1 MDLKIIADSSADTL
15 SLGEFPFA
23 SAPLKIVTAEK
34 EYPDTADTD
43 VYQMVEELARY
54 HGRSSTSCPSPDDF
68 LSAFGEAENVVCV
81 TITSGLSGTYNAAC
95 IAAQDYEEQ
104 HPGRRAFVL
113 DSLSTGPEM
122 RLSIEKIREL
132 AENGES
138 FDAICEKIKEYSK
151 HTGLIFMLESLKN
164 LANNGR
170 VKPIVAKAAG
180 LLGIRL
186 VCKASDEGT
195 LEPIEK
201 CRGEKRALAC
211 LLDKMKSFGYVG
223 GKVRIGHVF
232 NEAAANEFKEK
243 VLAEFKDA
251 EIEIYPLRAL
261 CSFYAEKGGMLIGF
275 EKAGAV

>member
-15 SLGEFPFA
+15 SLEGFPFA
-23 SAPLKIVTAEK
+23 VAPLKILTSEK
-34 EYPDTADTD
+34 EYVDDANVDIA
-43 VYQMVEELARY
+43 QMVDDLAHY
-54 HGRSSTSCPSPDDF
+54 SGRSSTSCPSPEDF
-68 LSAFGEAENVVCV
+68 TKAFGDAENVFCV

-122 RLSIEKIREL
+122 RLLIEKAKEL
-132 AENGES
+132 AASCVNMDELR
-138 FDAICEKIKEYSK
+138 EKITEYAG
-151 HTGLIFMLESLKN
+151 HTGLIFMLESLRN

-186 VCKASDEGT
+186 VGRASDVGT
-195 LEPIEK
+195 LEPLEK
-201 CRGEKRALAC
+201 CRGEKRALTC
-211 LLDKMKSFGYVG
+211 LIDKMKAFGYVG

-232 NEAAANEFKEK
+232 NESAAKEFKERI
-243 VLAEFKDA
+243 LAEFTDA
-251 EIEIYPLRAL
+251 DIEIYPLRAL
-261 CSFYAEKGGMLIGF
+261 CSFYAEKGGMLVGF

>member
-1 MDLKIIADSSADTL
+1 MNLKIVADSSADTL
-15 SLGEFPFA
+15 SLEGIPFA
-23 SAPLKIVTAEK
+23 AAPLKILTSEK
-34 EYPDTADTD
+34 EYVDDANVD
-43 VYQMVEELARY
+43 VAQMVDDLAHY
-54 HGRSSTSCPSPDDF
+54 SGRSSTSCPSPEDF
-68 LSAFGEAENVVCV
+68 KAAFGEAENVVCV

-104 HPGRRAFVL
+104 NPGRKVFVL

-122 RLSIEKIREL
+122 RLLIEKAKEL
-132 AENGES
+132 ASSCANMDELR
-138 FDAICEKIKEYSK
+138 EKLAEYSK
-151 HTGLIFMLESLKN
+151 HAGLVFMLESLKN

-186 VCKASDEGT
+186 VGRASDEGT
-195 LEPIEK
+195 LEPLEK

-211 LLDKMKSFGYVG
+211 LIDKMKDFGYVG

-232 NEAAANEFKEK
+232 NESAAREFKERI
-243 VLAEFKDA
+243 LAEYKDA
-251 EIEIYPLRAL
+251 DIEIYPLRAL